1 MTAPVWWL
9 QHFLFSPLPLSE
21 VPFSSVSPLSFPTF
35 VILQHKSAGTAAE
48 EAKENVREEE
58 KVKLHHAFLPSLLTS
73 YIACQGQGCLGNPI
87 IAQKIFQDL
96 VLASANV
103 I

>member
-58 KVKLHHAFLPSLLTS
+58 KVKLHHTFLLSLLTLTLPARGRAVWGILS
-73 YIACQGQGCLGNPI
+73 QHKRSF
-87 IAQKIFQDL
+87 KIWFL
-96 VLASANV
+96 HLLM
-103 I
+103 